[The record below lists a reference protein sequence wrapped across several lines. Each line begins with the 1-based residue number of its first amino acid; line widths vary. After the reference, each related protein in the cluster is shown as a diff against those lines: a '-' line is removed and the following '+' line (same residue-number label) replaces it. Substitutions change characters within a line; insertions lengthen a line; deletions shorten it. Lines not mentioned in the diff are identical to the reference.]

1 MPLPPKHRV
10 PARGTQTGTM
20 RPNDTLTIA
29 GTERMRQGIY
39 MYRKK
44 KKRGVGVCERKLHGR
59 EKTHQKQTVCRTH
72 PQATPP
78 GEARSH
84 WLEHEVFTASSRPQQ
99 KAASHGRRR
108 HPHLRVPR
116 VVVVGHH
123 RVGGGHPAHVALNHG
138 HRHPLGE

>member
-44 KKRGVGVCERKLHGR
+44 FIQFTLNPSEHASWLPMRQYVSGV
-59 EKTHQKQTVCRTH
+59 TTD
-72 PQATPP
+72 TP
-78 GEARSH
+78 AD
-84 WLEHEVFTASSRPQQ
+84 
-99 KAASHGRRR
+99 
-108 HPHLRVPR
+108 
-116 VVVVGHH
+116 
-123 RVGGGHPAHVALNHG
+123 ALVT
-138 HRHPLGE
+138 